1 MTAFVAALLLAAVCW
16 VLRVLLVAVVPAD
29 RLPTSVQDSLQ
40 YLAPAV
46 LASLVAVEMVGAV
59 RDTALL
65 PTLVILAGMGVAFAV
80 VRRTGSLA
88 LAVAVGASVAL
99 VVDLLLLTP

>member
-1 MTAFVAALLLAAVCW
+1 MTALLAASLLAVACW

-29 RLPTSVQDSLQ
+29 RLPIAVQESLQ

-46 LASLVAVEMVGAV
+46 LASLVTVELMDAV
-59 RDTALL
+59 RATALIPSL
-65 PTLVILAGMGVAFAV
+65 FMVVGMVLAALL

-88 LAVAVGASVAL
+88 LAVGVGASVAL
-99 VVDLLLLTP
+99 VVDLLLVTP